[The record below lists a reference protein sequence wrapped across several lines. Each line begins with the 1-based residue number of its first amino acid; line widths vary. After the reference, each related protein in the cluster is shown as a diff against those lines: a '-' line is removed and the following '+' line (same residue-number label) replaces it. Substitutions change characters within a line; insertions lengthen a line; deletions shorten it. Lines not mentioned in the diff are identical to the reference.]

1 MPVQA
6 RTPVVRLAIAVLA
19 FGGAL
24 ASTVLAGPDI
34 DEATSSRPD
43 AGATPASA
51 RQVRGLNAVGGTTLA
66 RMSGTV
72 SAAPAGFQAAPT
84 DMVDMFMFQ
93 VTTPSAF
100 TATVDSTTPF
110 ETSLWLFWLK
120 PVSGGGFEARPVAGN
135 NAKFVGATY
144 SSVSF
149 PPGSTAYQ
157 DGVYAI
163 AITQRGVRPFGYDG
177 TGSPVELFAAP
188 AIDDTGLML
197 PISTEAVLRI
207 WGGEPTTGGAYAVE
221 AEGATFIPPTTGTGQ
236 CGSQFAGSCFEQ
248 HSTKGCDDVACC
260 TTVCQID
267 AFCCGASWDAL
278 CAQLAF
284 QNCVIFDCP
293 DPVCPADLN
302 DDGQVD
308 GSDLG
313 IMLSA
318 WGPCS

>member
-1 MPVQA
+1 MSVQA
-6 RTPVVRLAIAVLA
+6 RTSTVRLAIAVLA
-19 FGGAL
+19 LEGAL
-24 ASTVLAGPDI
+24 TSPALAGPDI

-51 RQVRGLNAVGGTTLA
+51 RQVRGFNAVGGTTLG
-66 RMSGTV
+66 RLSGSV

-93 VTTPSAF
+93 VTTPSTF
-100 TATVDSTTPF
+100 TATVEPSTPF
-110 ETSLWLFWLK
+110 ETSLWLFFLK

-135 NAKFVGATY
+135 NAKEVGASY
-144 SSVSF
+144 SQVSF

-157 DGVYAI
+157 SGVYAI

-177 TGSPVELFAAP
+177 TGSPVQLFAAP
-188 AIDDTGLML
+188 TIDETGLML

-207 WGGEPTTGGAYAVE
+207 WGGEPTTGGAYGVE
-221 AEGATFIPPTTGTGQ
+221 VAGATFIPGTNGSGL
-236 CGSQFAGSCFEQ
+236 CGSQQAGSCFLAGGA
-248 HSTKGCDDVACC
+248 KGCDDVTCC
-260 TTVCQID
+260 TLVCGID
-267 AFCCGASWDAL
+267 AFCCGVQWDEL

-284 QNCVIFDCP
+284 QNCVIFECP

-302 DDGQVD
+302 DDGSVD
-308 GSDLG
+308 GTDLG
-313 IMLSA
+313 LMLSA

>member
-1 MPVQA
+1 MPVPA
-6 RTPVVRLAIAVLA
+6 RTSVARLAVAVLSL
-19 FGGAL
+19 GGAL

-51 RQVRGLNAVGGTTLA
+51 RQVRGLNAVGGTVLG
-66 RMSGTV
+66 RVSGTV
-72 SAAPAGFQAAPT
+72 TAAPVAFQAAPT

-93 VTTPSAF
+93 VTTPSTF
-100 TATVDSTTPF
+100 TATVAEMTPF
-110 ETSLWLFWLK
+110 ETSLWLFFLK
-120 PVSGGGFEARPVAGN
+120 PTNGGGFEARPVAGN
-135 NAKFVGATY
+135 NAKFVGASY
-144 SSVSF
+144 SQVSF
-149 PPGSTAYQ
+149 PPGSTGYVS
-157 DGVYAI
+157 GVYAI
-163 AITQRGVRPFGYDG
+163 AITQRGVRPYGYNASG
-177 TGSPVELFAAP
+177 TPVQLFNAP
-188 AIDDTGLML
+188 AVDQTGLML

-207 WGGEPTTGGAYAVE
+207 WGGNPTTGGAYGVDV
-221 AEGATFIPPTTGTGQ
+221 EGATFIPPTTGTGE

-267 AFCCGASWDAL
+267 AFCCGASWDSL
-278 CAQLAF
+278 CATLAV
-284 QNCVIFDCP
+284 QNCVIFECP

-313 IMLSA
+313 LMLSA